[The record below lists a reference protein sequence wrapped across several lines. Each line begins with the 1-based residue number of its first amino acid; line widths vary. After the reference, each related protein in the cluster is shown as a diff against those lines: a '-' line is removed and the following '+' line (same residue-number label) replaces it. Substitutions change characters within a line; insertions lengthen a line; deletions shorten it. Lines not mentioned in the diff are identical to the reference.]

1 MADIIKDDDRYIEE
15 WAKMLITMWHERI
28 EMLGVI
34 DRGYLHQSLNEAI
47 HKLNGGGTTI
57 TMKFKE
63 YGIYQSLGVGRGY
76 SHNNGGD
83 LKILDNTY
91 REEHG
96 LNKPRRAG
104 SKNHAYMTSG
114 KPRQRRDWFSKKYY
128 LSVMNLK
135 EDLARIVGEQA
146 ALTIADALTDMR
158 DAIK

>member
-1 MADIIKDDDRYIEE
+1 MAQIGKDTDAYIIE
-15 WAKMLITMWHERI
+15 WAKMLTTMWQERI
-28 EMLGVI
+28 EMLGVVYT
-34 DRGYLHQSLNEAI
+34 GQLHQSITDMVHLA
-47 HKLNGGGTTI
+47 NGGANI
-57 TMKFKE
+57 TMKFKR

-146 ALTIADALTDMR
+146 ALTIADALTDIR
-158 DAIK
+158 HAIK

>member
-1 MADIIKDDDRYIEE
+1 MKDDDLYIEE

-34 DRGYLHQSLNEAI
+34 DTGYLHQSLNEAI
-47 HKLNGGGTTI
+47 AERGGGKTI
-57 TMKFKE
+57 TLKFKE
-63 YGIYQSLGVGRGY
+63 YGIYQSLGVGNGY

-83 LKILDNTY
+83 LKILDPTY

-96 LNKPRRAG
+96 LNKRRKDKRRSG
-104 SKNHAYMTSG
+104 GKTSG
-114 KPRQRRDWFSKKYY
+114 KPRKRRDWFSKKYY

-146 ALTIADALTDMR
+146 ALTIADALNDMH
-158 DAIK
+158 DAVKVNHK